1 MNDIDRYLKEALRRC
16 EPSAGF
22 ADRVL
27 AQLAEE
33 RPQTIPVRAS
43 VFHLPVFR
51 WAVAAVV
58 LISIGIGLA
67 YRAHERRVEEA
78 KALAAR
84 QQVMI
89 ALRITG
95 SKLRLARQ
103 KVRAVEG
110 GEGKTE
116 KSL

>member
-1 MNDIDRYLKEALRRC
+1 MSDIERNLRKLLRRC

-33 RPQTIPVRAS
+33 RPQTVPMRTS
-43 VFHLPVFR
+43 VFHLPIFR

-58 LISIGIGLA
+58 LISIGIGMA

-78 KALAAR
+78 RALAAR

-110 GEGKTE
+110 GERKTE

>member
-1 MNDIDRYLKEALRRC
+1 MNDIERNLRQALRRC

-27 AQLAEE
+27 AHLAGE
-33 RPQTIPVRAS
+33 RPQTVAMRRN
-43 VFHLPVFR
+43 VFHLPIYR

-67 YRAHERRVEEA
+67 YRAHQRRVEEA
-78 KALAAR
+78 TALAAR